1 MAKCY
6 ASKVIEVAL
15 KDEGYL
21 EKRSNTD
28 LYDKT
33 KNAGNKNFTK
43 YAYELDQIK
52 DFYNGKKNGFPY
64 CAVAVDYWQVKAFGV
79 ENMKKITFH
88 TQLGAGCIWCAKQY
102 EKAGRLYKSAKDG
115 DFYHT
120 GLVYKVD
127 SKYVYTIEAN
137 TTDSSSVV
145 ANGGATVKKKYPVNS
160 TYIRYGRPKYDAEP
174 KITTIKKTITQ
185 VAQEIIAGGIWGNG
199 TERKNKLEKAGYNY
213 DEVQAKVNELIKT
226 KSIKKGD
233 AVVLNNKPLYA
244 NATTKKVSKKISG
257 TYYIYDGKKID
268 GRYRIT
274 NSKAKAGKT
283 PIWLYVTGY
292 IEV

>member
-1 MAKCY
+1 MGKCY
-6 ASKVIEVAL
+6 ASKVIEIAL

-33 KNAGNKNFTK
+33 KNAGNKNYTK

-52 DFYNGKKNGFPY
+52 GFYNGKKNGYPY
-64 CAVAVDYWQVKAFGV
+64 CAVAVDYWQIKAFGV
-79 ENMKKITFH
+79 EDMKKITFH

-102 EKAGRLYKSAKDG
+102 EKVGRLYKSAEVGDEAFFIDKDG

-174 KITTIKKTITQ
+174 VKTTTTKKTVTQ
-185 VAQEIIAGGIWGNG
+185 LAQEVLDGKWGNGTDRKNRLTNAGYDAAAVQKKVNELIEQKTLKSNEQIAKEVIQGKWGNG
-199 TERKNKLEKAGYNY
+199 TERKNKLTKAGYDYNAI
-213 DEVQAKVNELIKT
+213 QAIVN
-226 KSIKKGD
+226 KK
-233 AVVLNNKPLYA
+233 K
-244 NATTKKVSKKISG
+244 
-257 TYYIYDGKKID
+257 
-268 GRYRIT
+268 
-274 NSKAKAGKT
+274 
-283 PIWLYVTGY
+283 
-292 IEV
+292 